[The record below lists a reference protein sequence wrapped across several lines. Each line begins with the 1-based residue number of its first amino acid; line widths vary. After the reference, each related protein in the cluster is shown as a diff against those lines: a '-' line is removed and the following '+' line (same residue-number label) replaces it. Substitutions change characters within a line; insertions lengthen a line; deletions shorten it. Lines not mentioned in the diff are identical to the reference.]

1 MTELRKRQSS
11 QQGNGGT
18 IMNNLDVSRESKVK
32 TLSMQ
37 QSMSRRIITFEQR
50 QTLKEQQIQDKMS
63 NNNNMATSFNN
74 NLSKQQSVSKIKHDT
89 DGKYSMTN
97 INPQQNTQ
105 NGIQENE
112 GNKKG
117 IFEEY
122 QERWKQNNK
131 KIFRYLIT
139 WQVGDDGKIEDQ
151 LKLMITYLSIIFI
164 IILFLCGFATTYYF
178 HQTNKENIQQAIESQ
193 AQTIL
198 QNSLVQYKNSTEYIF
213 KGYEF
218 VLNYL
223 SDLILSKLQISYKV
237 FDFNHIKQFPY
248 KGPNKMHMKN
258 DPDKGKCPLYT
269 GNVNFDSKGV
279 SVECIDWFE
288 FDKTTVPQKNQYVY
302 QQNIDTDTLNG
313 AIDILNYVL
322 ESQIFDVFVTKLFKI
337 YFGFEYRQAMYGYP
351 GLIMG
356 QVPDTYR
363 VHERGW
369 YNNTRSYHINQP
381 DNQVYRVIST
391 PYYDA
396 GSGQRIVTISKA
408 ILAPAAED
416 TDKRYLVG
424 KGLFM
429 GVASLDIKIGEFQQL
444 FQDIVFYDT
453 GYLVIV
459 NIDGNLLNEPVQFIK
474 QVGLQGKTYQ
484 NLQITQLIP
493 QDKWNKILSQSQEYY
508 LQTLTSIQGQ
518 ELVVASTI
526 NSQNYYQNQQI
537 VIMLVIPYS
546 EVYGEIDNQ
555 NSQNLENI
563 LISSIVSL
571 VVFVIA
577 TIFCMIFVKKKIVNM
592 VSAISELNKCA
603 LSLTSGSNN
612 PNLINS
618 KADNKSNINNSIP
631 IVSNSDGTHSK
642 REVMEKLNQI
652 QKNSQSQTIKDL
664 VKGFENQLKGI
675 SKLGKGGQNIL
686 KNGKASL
693 KYEQAEF
700 GGTQLQNYIEP
711 LLCYLNVKKE
721 KFDTEPSFQISNYS
735 AISQMQIKTLTSQ
748 FKKNN
753 INNNIANV
761 ASNNTQQSPLQ
772 TAQKAQTKT
781 LPEDSNNFK
790 LTGDSKGKYSINE
803 DPNNNNIQQKETS
816 NFLQIDNQ
824 QNTQNSKQD
833 ISNLN
838 SSQNNPNTLNI
849 NHNVTQSIQNG
860 ITSINQHITQTINQ
874 TDTQA
879 TNNNNN
885 NNNNNN
891 KSQTLAQQIKE
902 SKQLP
907 QVNQSQ
913 LELKDRSGSDDTNR
927 NLNFISVIDPDNQE
941 RKDITNLNS
950 DRNQILSNNY
960 LLSNKSEKNMN
971 VFSGKANN
979 NNNNANYFLSQNNRP
994 ENPTNDDN
1002 LIAFN
1007 NGDDTIDVDSIHF
1020 NIMKGASNNIDNQ

>member
-1 MTELRKRQSS
+1 MLELRKRQSS

-18 IMNNLDVSRESKVK
+18 IQNNLEVSRESKVK

-37 QSMSRRIITFEQR
+37 QSLSKRMITFEQR
-50 QTLKEQQIQDKMS
+50 QTLKEQQNLEKP
-63 NNNNMATSFNN
+63 NNNNNNNNTNMLTSFNN
-74 NLSKQQSVSKIKHDT
+74 NLSKQQSTSKIKHEI

-97 INPQQNTQ
+97 IPPQQNTQ
-105 NGIQENE
+105 NMIQENE
-112 GNKKG
+112 VNKKG

-198 QNSLVQYKNSTEYIF
+198 QNSLIQYKNSTEYIF

-237 FDFNHIKQFPY
+237 YDFSHIKQFPY
-248 KGPNKMHMKN
+248 KGPSKMHMKN
-258 DPDKGKCPLYT
+258 DPDKGMCPLYT
-269 GNVNFDSKGV
+269 GNVNFDPNGV
-279 SVECIDWFE
+279 SLECIDWFE
-288 FDKTTVPQKNQYVY
+288 FDKTTQPLNNQYVY
-302 QQNIDTDTLNG
+302 QQMIDTNTLNG

-322 ESQIFDVFVTKLFKI
+322 ESQIFDVFVTKLYKI
-337 YFGFEYRQAMYGYP
+337 YFAFEYRQVMYGYP

-356 QVPDTYR
+356 SVPDSYR

-369 YNNTRSYHINQP
+369 YNNTRNNHINQP

-396 GSGQRIVTISKA
+396 GSGQRVVTISKA
-408 ILAPAAED
+408 ILAPAKED

-459 NIDGNLLNEPVQFIK
+459 NIDGNLLNEPTQFIK

-484 NLQITQLIP
+484 NLSITQLIP
-493 QDKWNKILSQSQEYY
+493 KDKWDSIYNQSQEYL
-508 LQTLTSIQGQ
+508 LQTITSVQGQ
-518 ELVVASTI
+518 DLVVASTI
-526 NSQNYYQNQQI
+526 NSENYYKNQQI
-537 VIMLVIPYS
+537 VIMLIIPYN

-577 TIFCMIFVKKKIVNM
+577 TIFCMIYVKKKIVNM

-612 PNLINS
+612 PNIINS
-618 KADNKSNINNSIP
+618 KSDNKGNISNSIP

-700 GGTQLQNYIEP
+700 GGTQLQSYIEP
-711 LLCYLNVKKE
+711 LLTYLNMKKE

-735 AISQMQIKTLTSQ
+735 ALSQMQIKTLTSQ

-753 INNNIANV
+753 MNNN
-761 ASNNTQQSPLQ
+761 NNNFTGGTQQSPLQ
-772 TAQKAQTKT
+772 TAQKLQIKT

-790 LTGDSKGKYSINE
+790 LAGDSKEKSSMNE
-803 DPNNNNIQQKETS
+803 EFNNNFPQKETS
-816 NFLQIDNQ
+816 NFLQLDQ

-833 ISNLN
+833 ISNWN
-838 SSQNNPNTLNI
+838 TSQNYPNTLNV
-849 NHNVTQSIQNG
+849 NHNATPSIQNG
-860 ITSINQHITQTINQ
+860 ITSINQHTTQTINQ
-874 TDTQA
+874 NDTVA
-879 TNNNNN
+879 TNNNH
-885 NNNNNN
+885 NN

-902 SKQLP
+902 TKQMP
-907 QVNQSQ
+907 QIISNEMDQ
-913 LELKDRSGSDDTNR
+913 KDKIDSGEINR
-927 NLNFISVIDPDNQE
+927 NLNVLSVIDPDINQQ
-941 RKDITNLNS
+941 RKEIANLNS
-950 DRNQILSNNY
+950 DRNQVLSNNF
-960 LLSNKSEKNMN
+960 LLSNKSENN
-971 VFSGKANN
+971 LVFTANANN
-979 NNNNANYFLSQNNRP
+979 YTNYFLSQRNRP
-994 ENPTNDDN
+994 ENQINEDN

-1007 NGDDTIDVDSIHF
+1007 NGDDTIDVDSINF
-1020 NIMKGASNNIDNQ
+1020 DIIKGANNDIDNQ

>member
-1 MTELRKRQSS
+1 MIELRKRQSS
-11 QQGNGGT
+11 QQGNGGN
-18 IMNNLDVSRESKVK
+18 IQNNLEVSRESKVK

-37 QSMSRRIITFEQR
+37 QSLSKRMITFEQR
-50 QTLKEQQIQDKMS
+50 QTLKEQQIQDKPN
-63 NNNNMATSFNN
+63 NNNNMLTSFNN
-74 NLSKQQSVSKIKHDT
+74 NLSKQQSVSKIKHDI
-89 DGKYSMTN
+89 DGKYSISNMP
-97 INPQQNTQ
+97 PQQNTQ
-105 NGIQENE
+105 NMILENE
-112 GNKKG
+112 LNKKG

-198 QNSLVQYKNSTEYIF
+198 QNSLIQYKNSTESIF

-237 FDFNHIKQFPY
+237 YDFNHIKQFPY

-258 DPDKGKCPLYT
+258 DPNKGMCPLYT

-279 SVECIDWFE
+279 SLECIDWFE
-288 FDKTTVPQKNQYVY
+288 YDKTTVPLKNQYVY
-302 QQNIDTDTLNG
+302 QQDIDTNTLNG

-337 YFGFEYRQAMYGYP
+337 YFGFEYRQVMYGYP
-351 GLIMG
+351 GLMMG
-356 QVPDTYR
+356 SVPDTYR

-369 YNNTRSYHINQP
+369 YNNTRNYHINQP

-391 PYYDA
+391 PYYDF
-396 GSGQRIVTISKA
+396 GSSQRVVTISKA
-408 ILAPAAED
+408 ILAPATED

-429 GVASLDIKIGEFQQL
+429 GVASLDINIGQFQEL

-453 GYLVIV
+453 GYLVVV
-459 NIDGNLLNEPVQFIK
+459 NIDGNLLNEPIQFIQ
-474 QVGLQGKTYQ
+474 QVGLQGKTFQ
-484 NLQITQLIP
+484 DLQITQLIP
-493 QDKWNKILSQSQEYY
+493 KDKWNNILTQNQEYL
-508 LQTLTSIQGQ
+508 LQTVTSIQGQ

-526 NSQNYYQNQQI
+526 NSQNYYANQQI
-537 VIMLVIPYS
+537 VIMLIIPYK

-577 TIFCMIFVKKKIVNM
+577 TIFCMIYAKKKIVNM

-603 LSLTSGSNN
+603 LSLTSSSNN
-612 PNLINS
+612 PNLINQ
-618 KADNKSNINNSIP
+618 KNDNKSNVNNSTP
-631 IVSNSDGTHSK
+631 IVSSSDGTHSK

-711 LLCYLNVKKE
+711 LLSYLNVKKD
-721 KFDTEPSFQISNYS
+721 KIDTEPSFQISNYS
-735 AISQMQIKTLTSQ
+735 ALSQMQIKTLTSQ
-748 FKKNN
+748 LKKNN
-753 INNNIANV
+753 INNNFNFNG
-761 ASNNTQQSPLQ
+761 SNSQQSPLQ
-772 TAQKAQTKT
+772 TAQKTQIKT
-781 LPEDSNNFK
+781 QPEDSNNFK
-790 LTGDSKGKYSINE
+790 LAGDSKEKYSMNE
-803 DPNNNNIQQKETS
+803 EFNNNLPQKETS
-816 NFLQIDNQ
+816 NFLQIDHQ

-833 ISNLN
+833 MSNWN
-838 SSQNNPNTLNI
+838 SSQNYPNTLNV
-849 NHNVTQSIQNG
+849 NHNATQSIQNG
-860 ITSINQHITQTINQ
+860 NTSINQHITQTINQ
-874 TDTQA
+874 TDSVA
-879 TNNNNN
+879 TNNNLYN
-885 NNNNNN
+885 
-891 KSQTLAQQIKE
+891 QTQTSAQQNKD
-902 SKQLP
+902 SKQIA
-907 QVNQSQ
+907 QVHFSINDQ
-913 LELKDRSGSDDTNR
+913 KDRSASDETNR
-927 NLNFISVIDPDNQE
+927 NLNGISVIDPDNQE

-950 DRNQILSNNY
+950 DRNQILSNNF
-960 LLSNKSEKNMN
+960 LLSNKSESNP
-971 VFSGKANN
+971 VIFSGKAKNN
-979 NNNNANYFLSQNNRP
+979 NNNSNNTNYFFSQHNRP
-994 ENPTNDDN
+994 GIPNNEDN

-1007 NGDDTIDVDSIHF
+1007 NGDDTIDVDSINL
-1020 NIMKGASNNIDNQ
+1020 NIIK